1 MNKYWI
7 AGLLVGSVA
16 AGFISGCQYRSMKD
30 EKEQARAE
38 ALYNAKLVEK
48 TKEMQ
53 YEIDAL
59 NQKHYE
65 EQKNAEETVKKL
77 RADIRSGAVRMF
89 INTTSSM
96 SADSTSGVASG
107 RAELAREDAEEILDI
122 ASTGDRWG
130 RQLNQCIEQYNQV
143 RETLR

>member
-7 AGLLVGSVA
+7 AIA
-16 AGFISGCQYRSMKD
+16 AIACLFIGFVFGYTYRSD
-30 EKEQARAE
+30 IADKEQAQAE

-53 YEIDAL
+53 SEIDAL

-65 EQKNAEETVKKL
+65 EQKNAEETVNKL

-89 INTTSSM
+89 VNTTSSM
-96 SADSTSGVASG
+96 HADSTSRVASG

-130 RQLNQCIEQYNQV
+130 RQLNQCIEQYNSV
-143 RETLR
+143 RSSMR